1 VLLELLLRGLVLH
14 TCVFTSL
21 LLLLPLLL
29 QADDCERYMFF
40 SRAALEFLL
49 VMDRQPDVLHLHD
62 WQSAL
67 VVSARGAD
75 CCVNLVMTRLD
86 IYSHHGLCS

>member
-1 VLLELLLRGLVLH
+1 MNCTSCSAAQV
-14 TCVFTSL
+14 CVDTAAAAVW
-21 LLLLPLLL
+21 LLL

-67 VVSARGAD
+67 VVSAWVRQTCQLHAE
-75 CCVNLVMTRLD
+75 
-86 IYSHHGLCS
+86 